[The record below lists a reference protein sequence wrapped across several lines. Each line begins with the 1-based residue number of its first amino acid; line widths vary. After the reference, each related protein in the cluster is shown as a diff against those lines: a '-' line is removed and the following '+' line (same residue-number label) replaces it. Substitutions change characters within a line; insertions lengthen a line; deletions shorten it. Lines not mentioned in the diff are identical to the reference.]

1 MCGQQ
6 IETLTPCKHGNISDS
21 SCSLWLSL
29 YSAHQ
34 INFSNRISK
43 FRCQVKSLE
52 SGFLMKKTCTNSKN
66 WATYTNFMC
75 LNKFFSHCYNLWFG
89 ESHFWIICVWQLN
102 HHLHKFV
109 GIPKSQTWVGCISCL
124 RFYLW
129 PCFISIQLLSGGI
142 SRQVVNN
149 PKKISNPSH
158 LIVMLIV
165 VRSQRQDLFSHSVVA
180 FMCPSRYALTSSK
193 RLFLPMNYLLYIV
206 I

>member
-1 MCGQQ
+1 MVLSRNAWRRKKCPLTHELIIPRLPIVFFWRPCGTDILYFFIKHVAFLSKNMCGQQ

-89 ESHFWIICVWQLN
+89 ESHFWNICVWQLN
-102 HHLHKFV
+102 YHLHKFV
-109 GIPKSQTWVGCISCL
+109 GIPKSQTLDASAAWDFIYDHASFRSNC
-124 RFYLW
+124 YL
-129 PCFISIQLLSGGI
+129 
-142 SRQVVNN
+142 
-149 PKKISNPSH
+149 
-158 LIVMLIV
+158 
-165 VRSQRQDLFSHSVVA
+165 VA
-180 FMCPSRYALTSSK
+180 SPGK
-193 RLFLPMNYLLYIV
+193 W
-206 I
+206 